1 MKEFNFKY
9 SDAGDFL
16 FHRPIT
22 FQLVGPKRVRVVG
35 RNGAGKSTLMK
46 LWMQFVPSSKNEILG
61 ERIGIIQLKTNR
73 VAYLDQNVE
82 VLGDGNCSLLEQF
95 SKLTPHFTETERRIR
110 LGLFIFNLQ
119 TTLKRISTLS
129 GGEKMRA
136 ALACV
141 LFSEVPPEL
150 LILDE
155 PTNNLDIDSVE
166 RIESALSNFRGAIV
180 VISHDSK
187 FLETIGAFEE
197 LSLS

>member
-1 MKEFNFKY
+1 
-9 SDAGDFL
+9 
-16 FHRPIT
+16 
-22 FQLVGPKRVRVVG
+22 
-35 RNGAGKSTLMK
+35 
-46 LWMQFVPSSKNEILG
+46 
-61 ERIGIIQLKTNR
+61 
-73 VAYLDQNVE
+73 
-82 VLGDGNCSLLEQF
+82 LEQF

-110 LGLFIFNLQ
+110 LGRFLFNQ
-119 TTLKRISTLS
+119 ETTLKRISTLS